1 MLNTLPPD
9 PEAAHGILMEK
20 INDHT
25 RKLDDVRQENIKQN
39 ERLDCIDRKV
49 SRIEKSVANIEKNT
63 AGLVD
68 MWQAGE
74 GTVKVL
80 RWFGKCAGWCGGIA
94 TAATAIWYAVT
105 NWPHQGG

>member
-1 MLNTLPPD
+1 MLQNLPHD
-9 PEAAHGILMEK
+9 PEAAHGVLMEK

-25 RKLDDVRQENIKQN
+25 RKLETVREENIKQN
-39 ERLDCIDRKV
+39 ARLDCIDRKV

-68 MWQAGE
+68 MWKAGE
-74 GTVKVL
+74 GTAKVL
-80 RWFGKCAGWCGGIA
+80 RWVGTAAKWLAGIA
-94 TAATAIWYAVT
+94 TAVTTIWYAVT